1 MKKAVGGAYVYNLV
15 IIFLLIMLGFFL
27 ALFSYT
33 KAYRVSKSV
42 ISIIENHSGYN
53 NETKKDIDAYLTSM
67 GYTKFTLTVES
78 CPEQKTSSGA
88 KVKAKDAYDGLCI
101 YEISNDKTYINYGVL
116 SYMIIDLPL
125 INLIKVP
132 IYGETERIYIFD

>member
-42 ISIIENHSGYN
+42 ITIIENHSGYN
-53 NETKKDIDAYLTSM
+53 SETKKDINTYLDTM
-67 GYTKFTLTVES
+67 GYNKFDITVDK
-78 CPEQKTSSGA
+78 CPEQKTSKGTKAVA
-88 KVKAKDAYDGLCI
+88 KEAFSGLCI
-101 YEISNDKTYINYGVL
+101 YEISNDKNYVSYGVL

-125 INLIKVP
+125 IDIIKIP
-132 IYGETERIYIFD
+132 IYGETERIYIFK